1 VDVIGCGG
9 WRLGVIAQ
17 VAGETETKGQ
27 IKLRFKT
34 AAGKDVVCI
43 RSFQLTQKAS
53 KMEYKAIESVLQT
66 INSITGEV
74 WSFFTQNTQRE
85 FKYLHLKKE
94 KPYFI

>member
-1 VDVIGCGG
+1 
-9 WRLGVIAQ
+9 
-17 VAGETETKGQ
+17 
-27 IKLRFKT
+27 
-34 AAGKDVVCI
+34 
-43 RSFQLTQKAS
+43 
-53 KMEYKAIESVLQT
+53 MEYKAIESVLQT